1 MSVQSDYIKKLEDD
15 LDKINSLHAS
25 LKAKQDEVTIHT
37 LSEMVGDLQDT
48 IGEMLRFQS
57 KKEYFDKDLPQT
69 FLSGIGKIAEA
80 IDKKPVPKIVVP
92 AANVT
97 VDISPIR
104 QVLTDVSSQN
114 KILISLIEKIGG
126 SNKSDGGAAFGNTDK
141 LCNSIL
147 QLVAKQNTFLEKGF
161 NGIDLSK
168 NVDSVSE
175 AIISRPTDF
184 HAKVTKRLSNGNIDE
199 FTIKAIK

>member
-1 MSVQSDYIKKLEDD
+1 MSVQQDYIKKLEDD
-15 LDKINSLHAS
+15 IDKINSLHAS

-57 KKEYFDKDLPQT
+57 KKEYFDKSLPET
-69 FLSGIGKIAEA
+69 FLSGIGKIADA
-80 IDKKPVPKIVVP
+80 IDKKPVPKITVP

-114 KILISLIEKIGG
+114 KVLISLIEKIGG
-126 SNKSDGGAAFGNTDK
+126 SKDIGNE
-141 LCNSIL
+141 SG
-147 QLVAKQNTFLEKGF
+147 V
-161 NGIDLSK
+161 
-168 NVDSVSE
+168 
-175 AIISRPTDF
+175 
-184 HAKVTKRLSNGNIDE
+184 
-199 FTIKAIK
+199 